1 MSSSFLAI
9 FIRLKEQSF
18 DSALELDS
26 ESVILSKPFPAPDG
40 RWASEALFSSES
52 VQKVLCSA
60 EVKATCGVLNP
71 SVMSNQVWA
80 ESCHSNWSVKR

>member
-52 VQKVLCSA
+52 VPEGALQCRS
-60 EVKATCGVLNP
+60 ESYMWSFESICHVKPGVG
-71 SVMSNQVWA
+71 
-80 ESCHSNWSVKR
+80 

>member
-40 RWASEALFSSES
+40 RWASEALSLC
-52 VQKVLCSA
+52 QKVLCSA